1 MFGFAL
7 GSTLCGLVL
16 GMVAPS
22 TLVLSIT
29 SFQILAVL
37 FGLWIGDVLGGLDLL
52 IWSVSGLFLHQGAYL
67 AGVIGMG
74 MRRERQNAGAP
85 SLAAQ
90 VDNDLVAMDG
100 LVGRIE
106 SGSPVSEVD
115 TAKLRDL
122 IRQMRRT
129 LRDDEALEQLR
140 RERQR
145 AAG

>member
-7 GSTLCGLVL
+7 GSTFCGLVL
-16 GMVAPS
+16 GLVAPS

-29 SFQILAVL
+29 SFQIIAVL
-37 FGLWIGDVLGGLDLL
+37 FGLWIGGMLGGLDLL
-52 IWSVSGLFLHQGAYL
+52 IWTVTGLFLHQGAYL
-67 AGVIGMG
+67 AGVIGAE
-74 MRRERQNAGAP
+74 MRKERYGADT
-85 SLAAQ
+85 SSFAAQ

-106 SGSPVSEVD
+106 AGSPVSEVD

-122 IRQMRRT
+122 IGQMRRT
-129 LRDDEALEQLR
+129 LRDDEALERLR